1 MKKLLLFAICT
12 IFYSS
17 YAQLPPNSFGEDFT
31 ITDIN
36 GEEHNLHSILDEG
49 KTVILDLFAV
59 WCGPCWSFAETGVLE
74 DLQNAYPDEVVCMAI
89 EADASTAANLING
102 GGNSVGDWTTVID
115 YMMADDATGN
125 IANDYALSYYPTIY
139 KICPDRMVT
148 EVGQLSSVNAFYGEI
163 GSCTSATYSKDAKM
177 LSYEGDDTYCDG
189 NLANASVTIQ
199 NYSVGSTLSACNI
212 LTKVNGETVGT
223 YNWSGNLDTYETA
236 SVDLGSVSGIPDGAD
251 VSFEIDYSGDMD
263 ESNDDISP
271 DISGSAESS
280 VYVTLTILTDNYP
293 DETSWQLFDANGNVV
308 ASTNIVGQEYG
319 QAGDYSGQTN
329 TEIEIDWTLAPGC
342 YTFSVYDAFGDG
354 LNSSQWGGTDGLVTL
369 TDAASGNVFYSV
381 WDGFTVA
388 NAAFNAGALSNLEET
403 SNTTINIF
411 PNPLK
416 DYTNLSIYSEKN
428 EELNIEVYNN
438 LGKVV
443 YSNNLNIIA
452 GSNNIKIETSD
463 LLAGLYYMNVII
475 DGKSNLKPLT
485 IIE

>member
-1 MKKLLLFAICT
+1 
-12 IFYSS
+12 
-17 YAQLPPNSFGEDFT
+17 
-31 ITDIN
+31 
-36 GEEHNLHSILDEG
+36 
-49 KTVILDLFAV
+49 
-59 WCGPCWSFAETGVLE
+59 
-74 DLQNAYPDEVVCMAI
+74 
-89 EADASTAANLING
+89 
-102 GGNSVGDWTTVID
+102 
-115 YMMADDATGN
+115 
-125 IANDYALSYYPTIY
+125 
-139 KICPDRMVT
+139 
-148 EVGQLSSVNAFYGEI
+148 
-163 GSCTSATYSKDAKM
+163 
-177 LSYEGDDTYCDG
+177 
-189 NLANASVTIQ
+189 
-199 NYSVGSTLSACNI
+199 
-212 LTKVNGETVGT
+212 
-223 YNWSGNLDTYETA
+223 
-236 SVDLGSVSGIPDGAD
+236 
-251 VSFEIDYSGDMD
+251 MD

-271 DISGSAESS
+271 DISGSEESS

-329 TEIEIDWTLAPGC
+329 TEIEIDWTLDPGC

-428 EELNIEVYNN
+428 EKLNIEVYNN

-443 YSNNLNIIA
+443 YSNNLNIVA
-452 GSNNIKIETSD
+452 GSNNIKIETND